1 MRVASTGRALQ
12 LGAELARGGEGAVY
26 RLAAAPG
33 TLAKIYNAPPSRE
46 RVAKLRAMVAI
57 PPANRPGG
65 TGWPLDLVEAEG
77 AVRGFTMPLIPDRQE
92 LHAVWSGASR
102 RALFPHADYAMLV
115 ATAANLSRA
124 VANVHAA
131 GLVIGDVNERCALA
145 GADGT
150 VALID
155 CDSFQVGPHACDVAT
170 PMYQPP
176 ELQGVATYRGL
187 VRTRNHDAFGLAV
200 LIFQILFFAR
210 HPFAGRPAQGEAPE
224 IPQAIAA
231 FQFAWAEGTGLL
243 RPPRT
248 LPLDATGPEMARLF
262 TRAFSREG
270 ASAGR
275 PTAETWVR
283 ALDALGRRLQPC
295 AYNPAHQHL
304 PAPGREC
311 PLCTLEAETGGELFA
326 IGAVRTRGAGNPERE
341 AEELWAAI
349 AALRPPAPKPAIP
362 TPNAVR
368 VAGRP
373 YPTAESAGI
382 VRFLQRIG
390 VMQTAQEK
398 EQAARLAARR
408 LAQDEYARLAAT
420 WSVLDP
426 ATAWGTERAMLAA
439 SRSELLRVFAGRRR
453 EIEQATGRADLQ
465 RYLGS
470 LALDSAAIRGIGRQ
484 RIQTLRA
491 HGITTAADISAT
503 ALRSIPGFGPAL
515 KAALEAWRM
524 TQERAFR
531 PTQGQA
537 RLPPAA
543 EVRRIDAR
551 HADAIAK
558 HLATLRGGADRLR
571 RIAAGEKAKLDQA
584 LALLMEAARRLAQCE
599 ADLASGPA
607 AQGQRRIGP

>member
-1 MRVASTGRALQ
+1 MRAVSTGRALQ

-33 TLAKIYNAPPSRE
+33 TLAKIYNTPPSRE
-46 RVAKLRAMVAI
+46 RVAKLRAMVAV
-57 PPANRPGG
+57 PPPDRPGG

-77 AVRGFTMPLIPDRQE
+77 AVRGFTMPFIPDRQE

-102 RALFPHADYAMLV
+102 RALFPQADYAMLV
-115 ATAANLSRA
+115 ATAANLCRA
-124 VANVHAA
+124 VAGVHAA

-155 CDSFQVGPHACDVAT
+155 CDSFQLGPHACDVAT

-187 VRTRNHDAFGLAV
+187 ARTRNHDAFGLAV

-210 HPFAGRPAQGEAPE
+210 HPFAGRPTAGEAPE

-231 FQFAWAEGTGLL
+231 FQFAWVEGTGLL

-248 LPLDATGPEMARLF
+248 LPLAATGPDVARLF
-262 TRAFSREG
+262 ARAFSREG
-270 ASAGR
+270 VSAGR
-275 PTAETWVR
+275 PTAESWAR

-295 AYNPAHQHL
+295 AFTPAHQHL
-304 PAPGREC
+304 PVAGEC
-311 PLCTLEAETGGELFA
+311 PLCALEAETGGELFA

-349 AALRPPAPKPAIP
+349 AALHPPAAKPPIP
-362 TPNAVR
+362 APRSYRMT
-368 VAGRP
+368 GRP
-373 YPTAESAGI
+373 YPAVDATGV
-382 VRFLQRIG
+382 VRLLQRMG
-390 VMQTAQEK
+390 VLATAQEK
-398 EQAARLAARR
+398 ERAARIAAVR
-408 LAQDEYARLAAT
+408 LAQDDYARLAAT

-426 ATAWGTERAMLAA
+426 VSVWQTEHAMLAA
-439 SRSELLRVFAGRRR
+439 ARTELLRGFAGRRQ
-453 EIEQATGRADLQ
+453 EIEQASSRADLQ

-491 HGITTAADISAT
+491 HGITTAADISAA

-515 KAALEAWRM
+515 KAALEAWR
-524 TQERAFR
+524 TTKELAFR
-531 PTQGQA
+531 PPRGEA
-537 RLPPAA
+537 RLPPPA

-551 HADAIAK
+551 YADSIGK
-558 HLATLRGGADRLR
+558 RLGTLRGGADRLR
-571 RIAAGEKAKLDQA
+571 RIAAEEGAKLDRAHAA
-584 LALLMEAARRLAQCE
+584 LVDAARRLAQAE
-599 ADLASGPA
+599 ADLGADAVASG
-607 AQGQRRIGP
+607 GRIRIGP